1 MVTDLVRTIQRIG
14 FQQIQIPQTY
24 QTLQTIQSTFKPSPP
39 ISYIMKNFFLS
50 VIAFVFFTVN
60 LAAQDYSDGI
70 DNLMELKSVSE
81 DLARAI
87 QLEWDH
93 NSTQY
98 TEAKRL
104 YNNTKNTVDNMVSA
118 FDAKI
123 RSGEKITNAD
133 IDRYVKKAADN
144 CNALSAHYNK
154 YAPTGGTN
162 SLFGIS
168 EVVTLFKKIFDGV
181 TGVIGAIKEHQI
193 QQRLKKM
200 HAALDP
206 CRLAAWD
213 NI

>member
-1 MVTDLVRTIQRIG
+1 
-14 FQQIQIPQTY
+14 
-24 QTLQTIQSTFKPSPP
+24 
-39 ISYIMKNFFLS
+39 MKNFLLLAL
-50 VIAFVFFTVN
+50 AFPFITAN
-60 LAAQDYSDGI
+60 LIAQDYSDGI

-93 NSTQY
+93 GSTQY
-98 TEAKRL
+98 AEAKRL

-162 SLFGIS
+162 ALFGIS
-168 EVVTLFKKIFDGV
+168 EIVTMFKKIFEGV
-181 TGVIGAIKEHQI
+181 TGVISTIKEHQI

-213 NI
+213 SV